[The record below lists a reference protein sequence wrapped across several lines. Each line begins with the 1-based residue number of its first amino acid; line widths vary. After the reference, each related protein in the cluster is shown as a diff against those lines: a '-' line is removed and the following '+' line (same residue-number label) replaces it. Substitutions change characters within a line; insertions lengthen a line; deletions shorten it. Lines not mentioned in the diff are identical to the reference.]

1 MAHTAKALIVLCLG
15 LSLLACDSGPA
26 PVPSSPGAD
35 ADGHGPATA
44 STVAANKRL
53 GEALSG
59 WTGFDD
65 SPDAER
71 GLVAAAE
78 QLQVPGFDDTLA
90 WDGASYDFITGSAPD
105 TVNPSLWRQEGL
117 NNRAGLFEVSPGIYQ
132 LRGFDLANMSLIS
145 GERGWIVVDPL
156 TTVETARSALDFARQ
171 HLDQRPVTA
180 VIFTHSHIDHFG
192 GVYGV
197 VTPEAVASGEV
208 QVIAPEEFMAE
219 ATSELVLAGQ
229 VMSRRADYMYGRR
242 LSRSPR
248 GHIGSGLGKQP
259 AIGSVTIATPSLTV
273 VDEVERH
280 TIDGVEFVFQIVSGS
295 EAPSEFVFYLPE
307 QRAFCGA
314 ELVSRNL
321 HNLYTLR
328 GAKVRDALAWSGFI
342 EASRQ
347 QFPEA
352 EVMFNS
358 HHWPVWGAGN
368 IQRFLKQHRDIYKYI
383 HDQTLRLAG
392 QGMTPTEIANTIEL
406 PAALTES
413 FPIRGYYGTV
423 RHNSR
428 AVYQFYFGWY
438 DANPAHLNPLPP
450 EDVGSRYVEL
460 LGGSERVL
468 AAADAAY
475 AEGDYRW
482 VAELLNH
489 LVFAEP
495 DNSRARALLADAYD
509 QLGYQAE
516 SGPWRDVYLS
526 GAYELRNGPPETP
539 LPAGSVRSIL
549 RETPVERV
557 MELLATMIDGP
568 AAADSTLV
576 LNFNLTD
583 MDTNFVLRLE
593 NAVLHHREQPLA
605 EDASVTI
612 NISHEFL
619 LDMLVGEVDLPGLLT
634 TDELDIQGSRVD
646 LVRFLSLLQVPDG
659 TFAIVTP

>member
-1 MAHTAKALIVLCLG
+1 
-15 LSLLACDSGPA
+15 
-26 PVPSSPGAD
+26 
-35 ADGHGPATA
+35 
-44 STVAANKRL
+44 
-53 GEALSG
+53 
-59 WTGFDD
+59 
-65 SPDAER
+65 
-71 GLVAAAE
+71 
-78 QLQVPGFDDTLA
+78 
-90 WDGASYDFITGSAPD
+90 
-105 TVNPSLWRQEGL
+105 
-117 NNRAGLFEVSPGIYQ
+117 
-132 LRGFDLANMSLIS
+132 
-145 GERGWIVVDPL
+145 
-156 TTVETARSALDFARQ
+156 
-171 HLDQRPVTA
+171 
-180 VIFTHSHIDHFG
+180 
-192 GVYGV
+192 
-197 VTPEAVASGEV
+197 
-208 QVIAPEEFMAE
+208 
-219 ATSELVLAGQ
+219 
-229 VMSRRADYMYGRR
+229 
-242 LSRSPR
+242 
-248 GHIGSGLGKQP
+248 
-259 AIGSVTIATPSLTV
+259 
-273 VDEVERH
+273 
-280 TIDGVEFVFQIVSGS
+280 
-295 EAPSEFVFYLPE
+295 
-307 QRAFCGA
+307 
-314 ELVSRNL
+314 
-321 HNLYTLR
+321 
-328 GAKVRDALAWSGFI
+328 
-342 EASRQ
+342 
-347 QFPEA
+347 
-352 EVMFNS
+352 MFNS
-358 HHWPVWGAGN
+358 HHWPVWGSGN

-495 DNSRARALLADAYD
+495 DNTRARALLADAYD

-539 LPAGSVRSIL
+539 LPTGSVRSIL

-568 AAADSTLV
+568 AAADSALV

-583 MDTNFVLRLE
+583 LGKNFVLRLE

-619 LDMLVGEVDLPGLLT
+619 LDVMVGEVDLSGLLT

-646 LVRFLSLLQVPDG
+646 LVRFLSLLQLPDG